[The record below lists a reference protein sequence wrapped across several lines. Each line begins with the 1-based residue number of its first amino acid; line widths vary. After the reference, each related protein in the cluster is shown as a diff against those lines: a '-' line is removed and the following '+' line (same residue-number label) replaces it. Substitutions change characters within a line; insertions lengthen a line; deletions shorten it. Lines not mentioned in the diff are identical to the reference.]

1 MSIPEREDTDEQKI
15 GLARFEQRIRRRLAA
30 KLRENTEAE
39 RLDGGCVLLT
49 IRRPH

>member
-1 MSIPEREDTDEQKI
+1 MSIPEREDTDEQ
-15 GLARFEQRIRRRLAA
+15 RSVRHFEQRIRRRLAA